1 MKVFLKTN
9 LILPLFLFICALG
22 ALLLWPCNVRAE
34 EKEVGA
40 FKLTTDGA
48 QDTDYK
54 YENNVLTILTNTP
67 ITIANREP
75 GATTDAIVV
84 AESVTDGKITLA
96 GVNIDVGAG
105 RHSAFSLKG
114 KASVSL
120 TLAESSV
127 NKLVSET
134 GSAGLQVPKGTALTI
149 GGSGSLE
156 AKGGSFGAGI
166 GGELEL
172 QSVNG
177 DAGDVTITGGS
188 VTGIGGDGGAGIG
201 GGKSG
206 AGGIITITGGSV
218 TAIGDQGAGIG
229 AIAING
235 GSVTAEGGSGGAER
249 RMRMY
254 REQCAAEEKTL
265 EEMTQSVPSYKERL
279 KHGDTW
285 QFKKHLHGNLVFTR
299 GDREKEENI

>member
-1 MKVFLKTN
+1 MKVFVKTN
-9 LILPLFLFICALG
+9 LILTLFLFICALG

-34 EKEVGA
+34 EVGA

-149 GGSGSLE
+149 EGSGSLE

-172 QSVNG
+172 QSV
-177 DAGDVTITGGS
+177 TGGS

-206 AGGIITITGGSV
+206 VGGIITITGGTV

-229 AIAING
+229 AIAITG

-265 EEMTQSVPSYKERL
+265 EEITRSVPSYKDRL

-285 QFKKHLHGNLVFTR
+285 QFRKHLHGNLVFTR